1 MNTKKYILFIVMLL
15 AGLLLTGCSGRAQ
28 SDIQPDNKLRQNA
41 GYDWPEY
48 QNYRAEAYGSP
59 VY

>member
-1 MNTKKYILFIVMLL
+1 MNTKKYILFTVILL
-15 AGLLLTGCSGRAQ
+15 AVFLLTGCSRSTR